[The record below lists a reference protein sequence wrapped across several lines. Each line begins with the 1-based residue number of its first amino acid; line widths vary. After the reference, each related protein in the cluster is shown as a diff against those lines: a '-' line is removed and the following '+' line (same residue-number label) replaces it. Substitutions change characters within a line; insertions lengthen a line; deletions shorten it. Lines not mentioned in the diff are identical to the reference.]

1 MGDATQ
7 CHVLEGVVHRLT
19 EDVGGEDLPRPPMA
33 EIVDATLASS
43 GAVAQDAAVDMRD
56 QCVCAEGQALQ
67 RVGDEALQA
76 ASGRGVELLV
86 ILDEEQEVD
95 VGGERAREELHTWAA
110 IERKEVDVDARVGRL
125 PCAADAGAG
134 VDHLQIVDLVGRV
147 VVGVEPVGRAAESVV
162 EQLAEAVEM
171 VARDTE
177 IHIVVPGNEA
187 AVTDGAEHGTAQHV
201 VGGGVL
207 SADAI
212 EDGGHVEQ

>member
-1 MGDATQ
+1 
-7 CHVLEGVVHRLT
+7 
-19 EDVGGEDLPRPPMA
+19 
-33 EIVDATLASS
+33 
-43 GAVAQDAAVDMRD
+43 MRD
-56 QCVCAEGQALQ
+56 QCVRAEGQALQ
-67 RVGDEALQA
+67 RVGNEALQA

-86 ILDEEQEVD
+86 ILDKEQEVD

-110 IERKEVDVDARVGRL
+110 IEREEVDVDARVGRL

-147 VVGVEPVGRAAESVV
+147 VVGVEPVGRAAEDVV

-177 IHIVVPGNEA
+177 IHVVVPGDKA
-187 AVTDGAEHGTAQHV
+187 AVTDGAEHGAAQHV
-201 VGGGVL
+201 VGDGVL